1 MDPKD
6 GSFFMSHQ
14 NFMMY
19 FDFVNIC
26 QVNLSY
32 VNSHLTFETE
42 RNEYKAIRVKISQKG
57 DYFFTQY
64 Q

>member
-1 MDPKD
+1 
-6 GSFFMSHQ
+6 
-14 NFMMY
+14 MMY

-26 QVNLSY
+26 QVNLAY
-32 VNSHLTFETE
+32 VNSYLTFEAE
-42 RNEYKAIRVKISQKG
+42 RDSFNIIRFKITQKG